1 MCSNSPESGVAVVE
15 ITTRHQLLI
24 HWTVLEESWRKYP
37 IMHRPCCSVQ
47 LMKHT
52 GGSSQAEDLEPS
64 QHPRTSVRP
73 PCRRCGQ
80 RPREGCHP
88 QRSAES
94 AGVSAHL
101 SSSDL
106 RQRSSAC
113 QDKTKISAI
122 HLDLSSGM
130 TLSVRPRQLVLKDEA
145 SSAAFMP
152 LRV

>member
-1 MCSNSPESGVAVVE
+1 MAHVHSLE
-15 ITTRHQLLI
+15 ITTRHQLQLLTR
-24 HWTVLEESWRKYP
+24 WTALEEISHHASPLPLSSADETHWRLGS
-37 IMHRPCCSVQ
+37 PC
-47 LMKHT
+47 
-52 GGSSQAEDLEPS
+52 EDLEPS
-64 QHPRTSVRP
+64 RHPRTAVRP

-80 RPREGCHP
+80 CPCERCHP
-88 QRSAES
+88 ERSAES

-101 SSSDL
+101 SSLDL